1 MRRQKCILHAEWET
15 YFHNFSYIIQF
26 ISNTDDIPKSQGAG
40 GVGEGLVEGLRDGG
54 EASVALGVK
63 KTWPS
68 FHHTGSTLS
77 KNQKG
82 YVSCVSLQFLIPI
95 TSEDKAVFYIRG
107 VPIHFR

>member
-1 MRRQKCILHAEWET
+1 MVKCV
-15 YFHNFSYIIQF
+15 
-26 ISNTDDIPKSQGAG
+26 DDIPKSQGAG

-63 KTWPS
+63 KHDPPS

-82 YVSCVSLQFLIPI
+82 YVSCVSLQFGIPI